1 MMTLL
6 RKMNIVREKCSSTKY
21 KQDIDKMSTYVFFL
35 KKKGR

>member
-1 MMTLL
+1 M
-6 RKMNIVREKCSSTKY
+6 REKCSGTKY